1 MTTTSPAAS
10 ALAQA
15 ANAAG
20 LAPSVF
26 NTQPWRW
33 RIFPERLELHAER
46 SRQLG
51 VADPEGRLLTISC
64 GAALHHA
71 RVALAAEGWEAV
83 VVRLPE
89 PQDADLLARVSLGE
103 RSGVT
108 NEAMRRYQALQVR
121 RTDRRQLLDQP
132 VPPEAL
138 AEIRAAVEGEHNHLH
153 LLHPEQV
160 NDLSV
165 AAARADVLEATDS
178 ALRAEMAYWVGGR
191 RPAGT
196 GVPDTVIPTAP
207 QTAGVPQRDLGR
219 TGTMP
224 SSPGTDRSATYA
236 VIFGAEDSPVWW
248 LRAGEALSAA
258 WLVASVHGVS
268 VLPFSAPMEVSTT
281 RMILRRLLAGVG
293 HPYLVLR
300 LGLVDPD
307 EPAPPH
313 PPRLAPTQ
321 TVELAEPG
329 RQ

>member
-1 MTTTSPAAS
+1 MTSPAAS
-10 ALAQA
+10 ALARA

-20 LAPSVF
+20 LAPSVH

-33 RIFPERLELHAER
+33 RIFPEWLELHADR
-46 SRQLG
+46 GRQLG

-64 GAALHHA
+64 GAALYHA

-83 VVRLPE
+83 VVRLPD
-89 PQDADLLARVSLGE
+89 PHDPDLLARISLGV

-108 NEAMRRYQALQVR
+108 NEAMRRFQAAQVR
-121 RTDRRQLLDQP
+121 RTDRRPVLDQP
-132 VPPEAL
+132 VPQEVL
-138 AEIRAAVEGEHNHLH
+138 AEIRAAVEAEHNHLH

-160 NDLSV
+160 SDLSV
-165 AAARADVLEATDS
+165 AAARADVLEAIDS

-196 GVPDTVIPTAP
+196 GVPDTVIPTTP
-207 QTAGVPQRDLGR
+207 STAGVPQRDLGR
-219 TGTMP
+219 TGTLP
-224 SSPGTDRSATYA
+224 SGPGADRAATYA

-258 WLVASVHGVS
+258 WLTASVRGVS
-268 VLPFSAPMEVSTT
+268 VLPFSAPMEVSAT

-300 LGLVDPD
+300 LGLVDPN
-307 EPAPPH
+307 EPGPPH
-313 PPRLAPTQ
+313 PPRLAPSQ
-321 TVELAEPG
+321 TVEFADPDAP
-329 RQ
+329 